1 MITDIK
7 KSFSVLDKKN
17 KLNYFILL
25 VGIIFGA
32 LLEIVSIY
40 LIYKLIILITNKSFD
55 INNEFIN
62 LFENNFLSL
71 TIQVNFKQFLI
82 IIIILFLFKFI
93 YLLVLYFCKYYFVNN
108 VRVKLSSLI
117 LKSYLQKKD
126 NFYLKN
132 KSSVLIRNVE
142 AEVSQYS
149 LGILQP
155 LLIFF
160 SEVFLLLGILIF
172 LFISNPSLIMVCF
185 GLLFIISQIYFI
197 SIKKILSNHGQQRQ
211 KYTGKTLSALMEI
224 FQGLKIL
231 KIFNAENYFYLKYIN
246 FSKKLA
252 RSNIIVGT
260 FSQVPKFGLEFIIVF
275 SITIYLLYIS
285 SSQNISLAFET
296 LALLAI
302 ASFKL
307 IPSISRIL
315 FSLQN
320 VRFNKPSLDILVKEV
335 DKSDGIKN
343 LQFDFKPFNFK
354 NKIEFKN
361 VDFKYKSSSQKIL
374 NNVNFTIK
382 KGSTIGI
389 VGESGVGKSTFI
401 NLLMGFLEPTN
412 GEILIDSLKLKKF
425 KNQWMKLIGYVPQKL
440 FLTDDTIKQNI
451 AIGIDLLKIDNSKIK
466 QAIKLSQLENL
477 TKKFRN
483 LYKESLGEQGSK
495 ISGGQIQRISLAR
508 SFYKDSQI
516 YIFDEA
522 TNSLDNNTETKIL
535 NTVQKITKNKTL
547 IIISHKIASLDFCDK
562 VFRIKNGSLKR
573 IK

>member
-1 MITDIK
+1 LITDIK

-17 KLNYFILL
+17 KLNYFVLL
-25 VGIIFGA
+25 VGIIFGT
-32 LLEIVSIY
+32 LLEIVSLY

-62 LFENNFLSL
+62 LFENNFLL
-71 TIQVNFKQFLI
+71 LNIEVNFKQFLI

-117 LKSYLQKKD
+117 LKSYLQKEN

-149 LGILQP
+149 LGVLQP

-343 LQFDFKPFNFK
+343 VQFDFKPFNFK

-361 VDFKYKSSSQKIL
+361 VDFKYKSSNQKIL

-389 VGESGVGKSTFI
+389 VGESGAGKSTFI

-508 SFYKDSQI
+508 SFYKDAQI

-522 TNSLDNNTETKIL
+522 TNSLDNSTENKIL
-535 NTVQKITKNKTL
+535 STVRKITKNKTL

-562 VFRIKNGSLKR
+562 VFRIKNGSLKKIR
-573 IK
+573 

>member
-25 VGIIFGA
+25 IGIIFGA

-40 LIYKLIILITNKSFD
+40 FIYKLIILITNKSFD

-71 TIQVNFKQFLI
+71 TLQVNFKQFLI

-126 NFYLKN
+126 DFYLKN

-142 AEVSQYS
+142 AEVAQYS

-185 GLLFIISQIYFI
+185 GILFTISQIYFI

-260 FSQVPKFGLEFIIVF
+260 FSQVPKFALEFIIVF

-343 LQFDFKPFNFK
+343 LQFDFKPFDFK

-361 VDFKYKSSSQKIL
+361 VDFKYKSSNQKIL

-389 VGESGVGKSTFI
+389 VGESGAGKSTFI

-451 AIGIDLLKIDNSKIK
+451 AFGIDPLKIDNSKIK

-573 IK
+573 IR

>member
-32 LLEIVSIY
+32 FLEIVSLY

-117 LKSYLQKKD
+117 LKSYLQKKND
-126 NFYLKN
+126 FYLKN

-142 AEVSQYS
+142 VEDGQYS

-160 SEVFLLLGILIF
+160 SEIFLLLGILIF
-172 LFISNPSLIMVCF
+172 LFISNPSLIIVCF
-185 GLLFIISQIYFI
+185 GILFTISQIYFI

-211 KYTGKTLSALMEI
+211 KYTGKTLSVQMEI

-260 FSQVPKFGLEFIIVF
+260 FSQVPKFGLEFIIIF

-320 VRFNKPSLDILVKEV
+320 VRFNKSSLDILVKEV

-343 LQFDFKPFNFK
+343 LQFDFEPFNFK

-361 VDFKYKSSSQKIL
+361 VDFKYKSSNQKIL

-382 KGSTIGI
+382 KGSTVGI

-451 AIGIDLLKIDNSKIK
+451 AFGIDLLKIDNSKIK
-466 QAIKLSQLENL
+466 KAIKLSQLENL

-562 VFRIKNGSLKR
+562 VFRMKNGSLKR
-573 IK
+573 IR

>member
-1 MITDIK
+1 LITDIK

-32 LLEIVSIY
+32 FLEIVSLY

-117 LKSYLQKKD
+117 LKSYLQKKND
-126 NFYLKN
+126 FYLKN

-142 AEVSQYS
+142 VEVGQYS

-160 SEVFLLLGILIF
+160 SEIFLLLGILIF
-172 LFISNPSLIMVCF
+172 LFISNPSLIIVCF
-185 GLLFIISQIYFI
+185 GILFTISQIYFI

-211 KYTGKTLSALMEI
+211 KYTGKTLSVLMEI

-260 FSQVPKFGLEFIIVF
+260 FSQVPKFGLEFIIIF

-320 VRFNKPSLDILVKEV
+320 VRFNKSSLDILVKEV

-343 LQFDFKPFNFK
+343 LQFDFEPFNFK

-361 VDFKYKSSSQKIL
+361 VDFKYKSSNQKIL

-382 KGSTIGI
+382 KGSTVGI

-451 AIGIDLLKIDNSKIK
+451 AFGIDLLKIDNSKIK
-466 QAIKLSQLENL
+466 KAIKLSQLENL

-562 VFRIKNGSLKR
+562 VFRMKNGSLKR
-573 IK
+573 IR

>member
-32 LLEIVSIY
+32 FLEIVSLY

-117 LKSYLQKKD
+117 LKSYLQKKND
-126 NFYLKN
+126 FYLKN

-142 AEVSQYS
+142 VEVGQYS

-160 SEVFLLLGILIF
+160 SEIFLLLGILIF
-172 LFISNPSLIMVCF
+172 LFISNPSLIIVCF
-185 GLLFIISQIYFI
+185 GILFTISQIYFI

-211 KYTGKTLSALMEI
+211 KYTGKTLSVLMEI

-260 FSQVPKFGLEFIIVF
+260 FSQVPKFGLEFIIIF

-320 VRFNKPSLDILVKEV
+320 VRFNKSSLDILVKEV

-343 LQFDFKPFNFK
+343 LQFDFEPFNFK

-361 VDFKYKSSSQKIL
+361 VDFKYKSSNQKIL

-382 KGSTIGI
+382 KGSTVGI

-451 AIGIDLLKIDNSKIK
+451 AFGIDLLKIDNSKIK
-466 QAIKLSQLENL
+466 KAIKLSQLENL

-547 IIISHKIASLDFCDK
+547 IIISHKIASLEFCDK
-562 VFRIKNGSLKR
+562 VFRMKNGSLKR
-573 IK
+573 IR

>member
-7 KSFSVLDKKN
+7 KSFSVLDKNN

-361 VDFKYKSSSQKIL
+361 VDFKYKSSNQKIL

-389 VGESGVGKSTFI
+389 VGESGAGKSTFI

-573 IK
+573 IR

>member
-32 LLEIVSIY
+32 FLEIVSLY

-117 LKSYLQKKD
+117 LKSYLQKKND
-126 NFYLKN
+126 FYLKN

-142 AEVSQYS
+142 VEVGQYS

-160 SEVFLLLGILIF
+160 SEIFLLLGILIF
-172 LFISNPSLIMVCF
+172 LFISNPSLIIVCF
-185 GLLFIISQIYFI
+185 GILFTISQIYFI

-211 KYTGKTLSALMEI
+211 KYTGKTLSVLMEI

-260 FSQVPKFGLEFIIVF
+260 FSQVPKFGLEFIIIF

-320 VRFNKPSLDILVKEV
+320 VRFNKSSLDILVKEV

-343 LQFDFKPFNFK
+343 LQFDFEPFNFK

-361 VDFKYKSSSQKIL
+361 VDFKYKSSNQKIL

-382 KGSTIGI
+382 KGSTVGI

-451 AIGIDLLKIDNSKIK
+451 AFGIDLLKIDNSKIK
-466 QAIKLSQLENL
+466 KAIKLSQLENL

-562 VFRIKNGSLKR
+562 VFRMKNGSLKR
-573 IK
+573 IR

>member
-1 MITDIK
+1 LITDIK

-142 AEVSQYS
+142 AEVGQYS

-361 VDFKYKSSSQKIL
+361 VDFKYKSSNQKIL

-389 VGESGVGKSTFI
+389 VGESGAGKSTFI

-573 IK
+573 IR

>member
-361 VDFKYKSSSQKIL
+361 VDFKYKSSNQKIL

-389 VGESGVGKSTFI
+389 VGESGAGKSTFI

-573 IK
+573 IR

>member
-32 LLEIVSIY
+32 FLEIVSLY

-117 LKSYLQKKD
+117 LKSYLQKKND
-126 NFYLKN
+126 FYLKN

-142 AEVSQYS
+142 VEVGQYS

-160 SEVFLLLGILIF
+160 SEIFLLLGILIF
-172 LFISNPSLIMVCF
+172 LFISNPSLIIVCF
-185 GLLFIISQIYFI
+185 GILFTISQIYFI

-211 KYTGKTLSALMEI
+211 KYTGKTLSVLMEI

-260 FSQVPKFGLEFIIVF
+260 FSQVPKFGLEFIIIF

-320 VRFNKPSLDILVKEV
+320 VRFNKSSLDILVKEV

-343 LQFDFKPFNFK
+343 LQFDFEPFNFK

-361 VDFKYKSSSQKIL
+361 VDFKYKSSNQKIL

-382 KGSTIGI
+382 KGSTVGI

-451 AIGIDLLKIDNSKIK
+451 AFGIDLLKIDNSKIK
-466 QAIKLSQLENL
+466 KAIKLSQLENL

-495 ISGGQIQRISLAR
+495 ISGGQIQRIGIAR

-562 VFRIKNGSLKR
+562 VFRMKNGSLKR
-573 IK
+573 IR

>member
-7 KSFSVLDKKN
+7 KSFSVLDKNN

-142 AEVSQYS
+142 AEVGQYS

-361 VDFKYKSSSQKIL
+361 VDFKYKSSNQKIL

-389 VGESGVGKSTFI
+389 VGESGAGKSTFI

-573 IK
+573 IR

>member
-32 LLEIVSIY
+32 FLEIVSLY

-117 LKSYLQKKD
+117 LKSYLQKKND
-126 NFYLKN
+126 FYLKN

-142 AEVSQYS
+142 VEVGQYS

-160 SEVFLLLGILIF
+160 SEIFLLLGILIF
-172 LFISNPSLIMVCF
+172 LFISNPSLIIVCF
-185 GLLFIISQIYFI
+185 GILFTISQIYFI

-211 KYTGKTLSALMEI
+211 KYTGKTLSVLMEI

-260 FSQVPKFGLEFIIVF
+260 FSQVPKFGLEFIIIF

-320 VRFNKPSLDILVKEV
+320 VRFNKSSLDILVKEV

-343 LQFDFKPFNFK
+343 LQFDFEPFNFK

-361 VDFKYKSSSQKIL
+361 VDFKYKSSNQKIL

-382 KGSTIGI
+382 KGSTVGI
-389 VGESGVGKSTFI
+389 VGESGSGKSTFI

-451 AIGIDLLKIDNSKIK
+451 AFGIDLLKIDNSKIK
-466 QAIKLSQLENL
+466 KAIKLSQLENL

-562 VFRIKNGSLKR
+562 VFRMKNGSLKR
-573 IK
+573 IR

>member
-25 VGIIFGA
+25 IGIIFGA

-71 TIQVNFKQFLI
+71 TLQVNFKQFLI

-126 NFYLKN
+126 DFYLKN

-142 AEVSQYS
+142 AEVAQYS

-185 GLLFIISQIYFI
+185 GILFTISQIYFI

-260 FSQVPKFGLEFIIVF
+260 FSQVPKFALEFIIVF

-343 LQFDFKPFNFK
+343 LQFDFKPFDFK

-361 VDFKYKSSSQKIL
+361 VDFKYKSSNQKIL

-389 VGESGVGKSTFI
+389 VGESGAGKSTFI

-451 AIGIDLLKIDNSKIK
+451 AFGIDPLKIDNSKIK

-573 IK
+573 IR

>member
-1 MITDIK
+1 LITDIK
-7 KSFSVLDKKN
+7 KSFSVLDKNN

-361 VDFKYKSSSQKIL
+361 VDFKYKSSNQKIL

-389 VGESGVGKSTFI
+389 VGESGAGKSTFI

-573 IK
+573 IR

>member
-25 VGIIFGA
+25 IGIIFGA

-71 TIQVNFKQFLI
+71 TLQVNFKQFLI

-126 NFYLKN
+126 DFYLKN

-142 AEVSQYS
+142 AEVAQYS

-185 GLLFIISQIYFI
+185 GILFTISQIYFI

-260 FSQVPKFGLEFIIVF
+260 FSQVPKFALEFIIVF

-343 LQFDFKPFNFK
+343 LQFDFKPFDFK

-361 VDFKYKSSSQKIL
+361 VDFKYKSSNQKIL

-389 VGESGVGKSTFI
+389 VGESGAGKSTFI

-451 AIGIDLLKIDNSKIK
+451 AFGIDPLKIDNSKIK

-508 SFYKDSQI
+508 SFYKDSEI

-573 IK
+573 IR